1 MYGINVAERIADIS
15 YDEYVRFIKHLFHTW
30 YYHLKKRTIHNLNS
44 YFVSPAQV
52 FWLSSASR
60 LSLETNHH
68 QSTFS
73 HPFEGS
79 APHISPPTVTTKHI
93 QYVGAPPSNFVSSNS
108 TRVLGQAQ
116 QWWKY
121 FSRKLISSCMWK
133 WHSSQIA
140 ANVSS

>member
-44 YFVSPAQV
+44 YFVSPE
-52 FWLSSASR
+52 LSLSESGR

-79 APHISPPTVTTKHI
+79 APHISPP
-93 QYVGAPPSNFVSSNS
+93 
-108 TRVLGQAQ
+108 
-116 QWWKY
+116 
-121 FSRKLISSCMWK
+121 
-133 WHSSQIA
+133 SSQQNIFNMLA
-140 ANVSS
+140 HRLQILCLPTRLGSWVKLNNDGNTFQGN